1 MSKKEFYCSVKKVSM
16 KFLMAPIEHFKH
28 LKDVQYDY
36 YAV

>member
-1 MSKKEFYCSVKKVSM
+1 MSKKEFYFSVKKGSM
-16 KFLMAPIEHFKH
+16 KFLMTFTENFKH